1 MTALERIDTSRQKST
16 RNAETQTISTLSDN
30 RYEIS
35 RYRAQEIRTLN
46 FHLSDKAR
54 SLSSTSD
61 EIQRIQR
68 DSVKGRDV
76 QISDFEIHHG
86 QDMEIHTGKV
96 GNWGGDVEENVGSE
110 GGGGRVGSGSEEGG
124 GRVGGGK
131 GVKVKREGG
140 QGQKKQV
147 VINTDRNT
155 QSNGHL
161 SKSKGKQ

>member
-1 MTALERIDTSRQKST
+1 MTPLERIDTSRQKST

-30 RYEIS
+30 RFEIS
-35 RYRAQEIRTLN
+35 RYGAQEIRTLN
-46 FHLSDKAR
+46 FNLSDKAR

-61 EIQRIQR
+61 EIQGVQR

-76 QISDFEIHHG
+76 QISDFEIHNG
-86 QDMEIHTGKV
+86 QDMEIHTGNL
-96 GNWGGDVEENVGSE
+96 GNGGRDVEEK
-110 GGGGRVGSGSEEGG
+110 GGGGE
-124 GRVGGGK
+124 

-161 SKSKGKQ
+161 SKSKGKH